1 MMPSIARL
9 SATTRLAPALLI
21 GAVLLAGGL
30 LSAAPAA
37 AQSCTTIGSSTFCG
51 ARGSHNTVGNTI
63 IFNNGDA
70 GRRIGN
76 YSVIGTPPRTQVY
89 RGAERSTLVPPRTF
103 SGVRTATRLP
113 GTGEFYDS
121 RIAALRAEILAIE
134 AQHQLEQLKLT
145 PAQEEAKTTMSP
157 ALVRA
162 LTLAR
167 QAREKAAAE
176 GGATAVE

>member
-1 MMPSIARL
+1 MMPSIPRF
-9 SATTRLAPALLI
+9 SAPLLL
-21 GAVLLAGGL
+21 VGGL
-30 LSAAPAA
+30 LFAGALASAVPAA

-63 IFNNGDA
+63 IFNNCDA

-76 YSVIGTPPRTQVY
+76 YSAIGTPPNTRLY
-89 RGAERSTLVPPRTF
+89 RGATTSTLVPPRTF
-103 SGVRTATRLP
+103 SGVRTSTRLP
-113 GTGEFYDS
+113 GSGEFYDS

-134 AQHQLEQLKLT
+134 AQHQLEKLELT
-145 PAQEEAKTTMSP
+145 PAQEKAKTTMSP

-176 GGATAVE
+176 GGTTAVE

>member
-1 MMPSIARL
+1 MALAAIL
-9 SATTRLAPALLI
+9 SLGGALFR
-21 GAVLLAGGL
+21 ADAAG
-30 LSAAPAA
+30 
-37 AQSCTTIGSSTFCG
+37 AQSCTSIGASTFCG
-51 ARGSHNTVGNTI
+51 ARGSHNTVGNTM

-76 YSVIGTPPRTQVY
+76 YSVIGTPPRTQLY
-89 RGAERSTLVPPRTF
+89 RGATRSTLTPPRTF

-113 GTGEFYDS
+113 GSGEYYDS

-134 AQHQLEQLKLT
+134 ARHQLEQLELT
-145 PAQEEAKTTMSP
+145 PAQEEAKSTMSP

-176 GGATAVE
+176 SATAVE

>member
-1 MMPSIARL
+1 MTPSISRFSTPL
-9 SATTRLAPALLI
+9 LLAAALLF
-21 GAVLLAGGL
+21 AGTL
-30 LSAAPAA
+30 QSTPPAA
-37 AQSCTTIGSSTFCG
+37 AQSCATIGSSTFCG

-76 YSVIGTPPRTQVY
+76 YSLIGTPPNSRLY
-89 RGAERSTLVPPRTF
+89 RGAERSDLVPPRTF

-113 GTGEFYDS
+113 GSGEFYDS

-134 AQHQLEQLKLT
+134 AQYQLEQLDLT
-145 PAQEEAKTTMSP
+145 PAQEEAKTQMSP

-162 LTLAR
+162 LTLAK

-176 GGATAVE
+176 GGATSVE

>member
-1 MMPSIARL
+1 
-9 SATTRLAPALLI
+9 
-21 GAVLLAGGL
+21 V
-30 LSAAPAA
+30 APAA
-37 AQSCTTIGSSTFCG
+37 AQSCTTIGASTFCG
-51 ARGSHNTVGNTI
+51 ARGSHNTVGNTM

-89 RGAERSTLVPPRTF
+89 RGAERSSLVPPRTF

-113 GTGEFYDS
+113 GSGEFYDS

-134 AQHQLEQLKLT
+134 AQHQLEQLELT

-176 GGATAVE
+176 GATPTVE

>member
-1 MMPSIARL
+1 MTPSIPRF
-9 SATTRLAPALLI
+9 SAPL
-21 GAVLLAGGL
+21 LLAGTLLLAGL
-30 LSAAPAA
+30 LPVAPAA
-37 AQSCTTIGSSTFCG
+37 AQSCTTIGASTFCG
-51 ARGSHNTVGNTI
+51 ARGSHNTVGNTM

-89 RGAERSTLVPPRTF
+89 RGAERSSLVPPRTF

-113 GTGEFYDS
+113 GSGEFYDS

-134 AQHQLEQLKLT
+134 AQHQLEQLELT

-176 GGATAVE
+176 GATPTVE

>member
-1 MMPSIARL
+1 MTPSIPRF
-9 SATTRLAPALLI
+9 SAPL
-21 GAVLLAGGL
+21 LLAGTLLLAGL
-30 LSAAPAA
+30 LPVAPAA

-51 ARGSHNTVGNTI
+51 ARGSHNTVGNTM

-89 RGAERSTLVPPRTF
+89 RGAERSSLVPPRTF

-113 GTGEFYDS
+113 GSGEFYDS

-134 AQHQLEQLKLT
+134 AQHQLEQLELT

-176 GGATAVE
+176 GATPTVE